1 MGFFKILDGFCSFY
15 KSIQKVSSTGFSN
28 LLKGTS
34 YFPLLGKIGQISQ
47 IIFPSTIK
55 FPSL

>member
-1 MGFFKILDGFCSFY
+1 MGFFKILDGFFSFY
-15 KSIQKVSSTGFSN
+15 KSIRKVSSTGFFD

-34 YFPLLGKIGQISQ
+34 YFPLHGKIGQFSQ
-47 IIFPSTIK
+47 NIFPSTIK